1 MLDKKYNK
9 ALTVILIIV
18 VIAIFVILGFW
29 GYDVY
34 RKYYINNGANEALQ
48 EFDNRIASRNNT
60 ATNNTSNDIVESN
73 VSLNIDVNDV
83 ETTTNTISS
92 DGKIAKQTYKGY
104 TVVGKIEIP
113 SIKLSYPVLN
123 VASKPSMEVSVGVMY
138 GPGLNQVGNTVIAG
152 HNYRNGTFFSNLKN
166 VNNGDLIYIT
176 DESGNRVKYTIYNK
190 YTTGSSEFDYAT
202 RDTAGKREI
211 SLTTCTND
219 VQARLV
225 VWANED

>member
-104 TVVGKIEIP
+104 TVVGKIDTIYK
-113 SIKLSYPVLN
+113 IKLSSIKCCLKAINGSICWSN
-123 VASKPSMEVSVGVMY
+123 VWTRIKSSW
-138 GPGLNQVGNTVIAG
+138 
-152 HNYRNGTFFSNLKN
+152 
-166 VNNGDLIYIT
+166 
-176 DESGNRVKYTIYNK
+176 KYCYCR
-190 YTTGSSEFDYAT
+190 S
-202 RDTAGKREI
+202 
-211 SLTTCTND
+211 
-219 VQARLV
+219 
-225 VWANED
+225 

>member
-60 ATNNTSNDIVESN
+60 ATNNTSNDIVE
-73 VSLNIDVNDV
+73 LNIDVNDV

-152 HNYRNGTFFSNLKN
+152 HNYRNGTFFSNLKKLS
-166 VNNGDLIYIT
+166 NGAKIY
-176 DESGNRVKYTIYNK
+176 VKDYRGTTLTYEVYNK
-190 YTTGSSEFDYAT
+190 FEASSTDTSFYT
-202 RDTAGKREI
+202 RDTSGKAE
-211 SLTTCTND
+211 LTLSTCTDSSND
-219 VQARLV
+219 QRTIIFARQV
-225 VWANED
+225 